1 MKYNTYTLDNG
12 LRIIHLPSD
21 SQVVYCGYQINAG
34 TRNEEPGEEGLAH
47 FCEHVTFKGTE
58 RRKAWHILNCL
69 ESVGGD
75 LNAYTNKE
83 GTVYYSAI
91 LKEHIAR
98 AVDLLSDIVFHSVYP
113 QAEIDKEVEVIC
125 DEIESYNDSPAE
137 LIYDEFENI
146 LFKGSPLGHNILGT
160 AEQVRAFKTED
171 ALRFTQKLYRPDNA
185 IFFAY
190 GDIDFKKLVKLI
202 GKALTDDSSGKLAEK
217 GCHADFADDA
227 DFSGETGDTGF
238 AGARDSEITQ
248 MSQAPQMTQISRG
261 AIDSMGSMD
270 PMGSPA
276 GQTIVM
282 QKNTHQ
288 AHVMIGTRAYD
299 VNDDRRMPLY
309 LLNNMLG
316 GPGMNAKLNLALRE
330 HNGLVYTVEST
341 MVSYGDTGTWSI
353 YFGCDEHDVKRCL
366 RLVRKEL
373 DNFMQKPLSDA
384 QLKAAKKQIK
394 GQIGV
399 ACDNRENFA
408 LDFGKSFLHYGWE
421 KNVDRLYEQVDE
433 ITAAQIQAVA
443 QELFDKDRLTTL
455 IFK

>member
-21 SQVVYCGYQINAG
+21 SKVVYCGYQINAG

-98 AVDLLSDIVFHSVYP
+98 AVDLLTDIVFHSVYP

-146 LFKGSPLGHNILGT
+146 IFKGSPLGHNILGT
-160 AEQVRAFKTED
+160 AEQVRSFKTED
-171 ALRFTQKLYRPDNA
+171 ALRFTRKLYRPDNA

-202 GKALTDDSSGKLAEK
+202 RKALADDDSGKLAENAANSVGK
-217 GCHADFADDA
+217 LA
-227 DFSGETGDTGF
+227 E
-238 AGARDSEITQ
+238 EKLPQI
-248 MSQAPQMTQISRG
+248 SQITQISG
-261 AIDSMGSMD
+261 DENSITTEKSVSSVKSVGPENYPSV
-270 PMGSPA
+270 GKEIA

-299 VNDDRRMPLY
+299 VNDSRRMPLY

-330 HNGLVYTVEST
+330 YNGLVYTVEST
-341 MVSYGDTGTWSI
+341 MVAYGDTGIWSI
-353 YFGCDEHDVKRCL
+353 YFGSDEHDVKRCL

-373 DNFMQKPLSDA
+373 DKFMQKPLSEA

-394 GQIGV
+394 GQVGV

-433 ITAAQIQAVA
+433 ITAEQIQAVA

-455 IFK
+455 IFR

>member
-1 MKYNTYTLDNG
+1 MKYNTYILDNG

-21 SQVVYCGYQINAG
+21 SKVVYCGYQINAG

-98 AVDLLSDIVFHSVYP
+98 AVDLLTDIVFHSVYP

-146 LFKGSPLGHNILGT
+146 IFKGSPLGHNILGT
-160 AEQVRAFKTED
+160 AEQVRSFKTED
-171 ALRFTQKLYRPDNA
+171 ALRFTRKLYRPDNA

-190 GDIDFKKLVKLI
+190 GDIDFKKLVRLLKKSFLSEERRV
-202 GKALTDDSSGKLAEK
+202 KSEK
-217 GCHADFADDA
+217 FNSPEAQAQFNIQHSTFN
-227 DFSGETGDTGF
+227 
-238 AGARDSEITQ
+238 TQ
-248 MSQAPQMTQISRG
+248 HSF
-261 AIDSMGSMD
+261 
-270 PMGSPA
+270 A

-299 VNDDRRMPLY
+299 VNDSRRMPLY

-341 MVSYGDTGTWSI
+341 MAAYGDTGIWSI

-373 DNFMQKPLSDA
+373 DKFMQKPLSEA

-394 GQIGV
+394 GQVGV

-433 ITAAQIQAVA
+433 ITAEQIQAVA
-443 QELFDKDRLTTL
+443 KELFDKDRLTTL

>member
-21 SQVVYCGYQINAG
+21 SKVVYCGYQINAG

-98 AVDLLSDIVFHSVYP
+98 AVDLLTDIVFHSVYP

-146 LFKGSPLGHNILGT
+146 IFKGSPLGHNILGT
-160 AEQVRAFKTED
+160 AEQVRSFKTED
-171 ALRFTQKLYRPDNA
+171 ALRFTRKLYRPDNA

-190 GDIDFKKLVKLI
+190 GDIDFKKLVRLLKKSFLSEERRV
-202 GKALTDDSSGKLAEK
+202 KSEK
-217 GCHADFADDA
+217 FNSPEAQAQFNIQHSTFN
-227 DFSGETGDTGF
+227 
-238 AGARDSEITQ
+238 TQ
-248 MSQAPQMTQISRG
+248 HSFE
-261 AIDSMGSMD
+261 
-270 PMGSPA
+270 

-299 VNDDRRMPLY
+299 VNDSRRMPLY

-341 MVSYGDTGTWSI
+341 MVAYGDTGIWSI

-373 DNFMQKPLSDA
+373 DKFMLKPLSEA

-433 ITAAQIQAVA
+433 ITAEQIQAVA

-455 IFK
+455 IFR